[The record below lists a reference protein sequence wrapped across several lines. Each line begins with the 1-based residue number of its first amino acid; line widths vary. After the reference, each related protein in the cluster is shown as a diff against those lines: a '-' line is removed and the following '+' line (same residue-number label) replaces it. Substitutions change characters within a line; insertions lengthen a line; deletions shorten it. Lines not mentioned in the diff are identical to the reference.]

1 MRWAKLRSIAAS
13 AVLSPLVGLA
23 QAVWLSPTEA
33 RELSSHLFRGT
44 WTIET
49 MVDAAPIVGL
59 TQREVEEAVGRTVA
73 FDPPTVTIGSE
84 TCRLGQAS
92 SKGVAGR
99 AFLARYRIDANA
111 QVPIVDRTVEVSC
124 ATSRS
129 VGPFFASRG
138 NLFLLW
144 SGVLFRLGRRGT

>member
-1 MRWAKLRSIAAS
+1 MLRSLAAI
-13 AVLSPLVGLA
+13 AVLSPLVGLV
-23 QAVWLSPTEA
+23 QAVRPGPTEA

-49 MVDAAPIVGL
+49 VVDAAPIVGL
-59 TQREVEEAVGRTVA
+59 TQRELDEAVGRSIA
-73 FDPPTVTIGSE
+73 FDPPAVTIGSE

-92 SKGVAGR
+92 SNRVAGR

-111 QVPIVDRTVEVSC
+111 QVPVVNRTVEVSC

-129 VGPFFASRG
+129 VGPFLLSRG

-144 SGVLFRLGRRGT
+144 SGVLFRLGRSGT